1 MEQKELVRQLRE
13 FLADKE
19 GVDGSAAPALH
30 LMRHALVALE
40 RPIVE
45 VRQDVLEDNHEA
57 DQLRDQLAERE
68 GFIYGLLGE
77 LQMIPEIDGEPVE
90 TLADAIAE
98 DSEVLDTLFGEIVQM
113 FSQWNGFPDAVKD
126 QNKFATAVRNLL
138 QLDAD
143 APLLDVWNALEAK
156 AHYLNSLERGIA
168 ERDETIARLERGS
181 VVSVNRELAI
191 ELAPDARD
199 RWVDEAMD
207 LAHAVSR
214 DRSPEN
220 RLMAKA
226 ADRLIAS
233 AREGWPE

>member
-19 GVDGSAAPALH
+19 GVDGGAAPALH

-45 VRQDVLEDNHEA
+45 VRQDVLEDSHEA

-90 TLADAIAE
+90 TLAEAIAE
-98 DSEVLDTLFGEIVQM
+98 DSDVLDSLHSEVVNLFTR
-113 FSQWNGFPDAVKD
+113 WNESPDTARDRDKFISAVC
-126 QNKFATAVRNLL
+126 NLL
-138 QLDAD
+138 QVNAGS
-143 APLLDVWNALEAK
+143 PLLDVWNALEAK

-233 AREGWPE
+233 AREGWPA